1 MNLKSKTEGK
11 SELPIEEKLRAIY
24 ELQQIDSEI
33 DRIRTVRGE
42 LPLEVRDLED
52 EVAGLDT
59 RANNLHEEIKRLED
73 AIADKKNVIKDAG
86 IEIKKYEAQQG
97 KVRNNREFDSLSKE
111 IEFQNL
117 EIAISEKRIKEYKV
131 QIVLKKEIIDG
142 SQSALDDRKND
153 LKLKKEE
160 LEDIVS
166 ETRKEEEELQA
177 RSKVAEVKVEGRLLH
192 AYSRVRQNFRN
203 GLAVVPVERDAC
215 GGCFNKIPPQ
225 RHLDIRTHKKII
237 VCEHCG
243 RILVDADFLLGNV
256 KPEVPVVAAKK
267 TARKKAATAKK

>member
-1 MNLKSKTEGK
+1 MSLKAKKDEK
-11 SELPIEEKLRAIY
+11 SDIPVEEKLRALY
-24 ELQQIDSEI
+24 DLQQIDSQI

-59 RANNLHEEIKRLED
+59 RSNNLHEEIKKLED
-73 AIADKKNVIKDAG
+73 AITEKKNVIKDAG
-86 IEIKKYEAQQG
+86 IAIKKYEAQQG
-97 KVRNNREFDSLSKE
+97 KVRNNREFDSLTKE

-117 EIAISEKRIKEYKV
+117 EIQLSEKRIKEYKA
-131 QIVLKKEIIDG
+131 QIAAKNEMIEG
-142 SQSALDDRKND
+142 SQAALDERKND

-160 LEDIVS
+160 LEDIIS
-166 ETRKEEEELQA
+166 ETKKEEDELQA
-177 RSKVAEVKVEGRLLH
+177 HSKVAELKIEGRLLH
-192 AYSRVRQNFRN
+192 AYSRVRQNVRN

-225 RHLDIRTHKKII
+225 RQLDIRMHKKII

-243 RILVDADFLLGNV
+243 RILVDADFLLGNG
-256 KPEVPVVAAKK
+256 KPVVQEEVVTKTSRK
-267 TARKKAATAKK
+267 TAKAK

>member
-1 MNLKSKTEGK
+1 MSLKAKKDEK
-11 SELPIEEKLRAIY
+11 SDIPVEEKLRALY
-24 ELQQIDSEI
+24 DLQQIDSQI

-59 RANNLHEEIKRLED
+59 RSNNLHEEIKKLED
-73 AIADKKNVIKDAG
+73 AITEKKNVIKDAG
-86 IEIKKYEAQQG
+86 IAIKKYEAQQG
-97 KVRNNREFDSLSKE
+97 KVRNNREFDSLTKE

-117 EIAISEKRIKEYKV
+117 EIQLSGKRIKEYKA
-131 QIVLKKEIIDG
+131 QIAAKNEMIEG
-142 SQSALDDRKND
+142 SQAALDERKND

-160 LEDIVS
+160 LEDIIS
-166 ETRKEEEELQA
+166 ETKKEEDELQA
-177 RSKVAEVKVEGRLLH
+177 HSKVAELKIEGRLLH
-192 AYSRVRQNFRN
+192 AYSRVRQNVRN

-225 RHLDIRTHKKII
+225 RQLDIRMHKKII

-243 RILVDADFLLGNV
+243 RILVDADFLLGNG
-256 KPEVPVVAAKK
+256 KPVVQEEVVTKTSRK
-267 TARKKAATAKK
+267 TAKAK

>member
-1 MNLKSKTEGK
+1 MTTKAKKDEKSDI
-11 SELPIEEKLRAIY
+11 PVEEKLRALY
-24 ELQQIDSEI
+24 ELQQIDSQI

-59 RANNLHEEIKRLED
+59 RSNNLHEEVKQLEE
-73 AIADKKNVIKDAG
+73 AINEKKNVMKEAG
-86 IEIKKYEAQQG
+86 LSIKKYEAQQG

-117 EIAISEKRIKEYKV
+117 EIALAEKRIKEFKA
-131 QIVLKKEIIDG
+131 QIAAKKEMIDG
-142 SQSALDDRKND
+142 SQAALDERKND

-166 ETRKEEEELQA
+166 ETKKEEDELAA
-177 RSKVAEVKVEGRLLH
+177 RSKVAEEKIEGRLLH
-192 AYSRVRQNFRN
+192 AYSRVRQNVRN
-203 GLAVVPVERDAC
+203 GLAVVPVQRDAC

-225 RHLDIRTHKKII
+225 RQLDIRMHKKII

-243 RILVDADFLLGNV
+243 RILVDADFLVGNGKV
-256 KPEVPVVAAKK
+256 EVPVVEVKK
-267 TARKKAATAKK
+267 TARKSAAKAK

>member
-1 MNLKSKTEGK
+1 MTTKAKKDEKSDI
-11 SELPIEEKLRAIY
+11 PVEEKLRALY
-24 ELQQIDSEI
+24 ELQQIDSQI

-59 RANNLHEEIKRLED
+59 RANNLNEEINALEES
-73 AIADKKNVIKDAG
+73 INDKKNVMKDAAAA
-86 IEIKKYEAQQG
+86 IKKYELQQG
-97 KVRNNREFDSLSKE
+97 KVRNNREFDSLTKE

-117 EIAISEKRIKEYKV
+117 EIQLAEKRIKEFKA
-131 QIVLKKEIIDG
+131 QIAAKKEMIDG
-142 SQSALDDRKND
+142 SQAALDERKND
-153 LKLKKEE
+153 LRLKKEE

-166 ETRKEEEELQA
+166 ETKKEEDELSE
-177 RSKVAEVKVEGRLLH
+177 RSKVAEQKIEGRLLH
-192 AYSRVRQNFRN
+192 AYSRVRQNVRN

-225 RHLDIRTHKKII
+225 RQLDIRMHKKII

-243 RILVDADFLLGNV
+243 RILVDADFLVGNG
-256 KPEVPVVAAKK
+256 KPEVPVVEAKA
-267 TARKKAATAKK
+267 TRKKAKAE

>member
-1 MNLKSKTEGK
+1 MN
-11 SELPIEEKLRAIY
+11 
-24 ELQQIDSEI
+24 
-33 DRIRTVRGE
+33 
-42 LPLEVRDLED
+42 
-52 EVAGLDT
+52 
-59 RANNLHEEIKRLED
+59 
-73 AIADKKNVIKDAG
+73 
-86 IEIKKYEAQQG
+86 
-97 KVRNNREFDSLSKE
+97 
-111 IEFQNL
+111 
-117 EIAISEKRIKEYKV
+117 
-131 QIVLKKEIIDG
+131 
-142 SQSALDDRKND
+142 DRKND

-267 TARKKAATAKK
+267 TARKKQQMQKNKIVFRIAKKSRKERETFFVLKIYNHTLLLHSQLLKCYLQD